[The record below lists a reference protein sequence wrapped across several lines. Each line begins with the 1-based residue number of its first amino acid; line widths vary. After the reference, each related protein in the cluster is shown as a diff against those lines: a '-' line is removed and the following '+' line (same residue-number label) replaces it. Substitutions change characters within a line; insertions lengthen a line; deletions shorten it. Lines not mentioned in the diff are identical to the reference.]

1 MNLVKFQDVI
11 IEGDDFF
18 NEKLKGKY
26 AYVINWL
33 YIVLLDLQEK
43 EYIQLSKEQAEI
55 DLENH
60 LKKLY
65 DYRQYIDAEETEKI
79 NSVDHYRYLNQ
90 FTPDEDI
97 TIDEIKQFRTKVALL
112 LKDFYDFHTP
122 EQSQLI
128 QMINFYANNGTD
140 DVINMLL
147 NTMSMYYPS
156 IDVKN
161 IHNSCGCGSNN
172 NIITTAN
179 YNVNACDPVA
189 VYTTSIYNIMV
200 KYFSDIDFWTGKEG
214 IIKEIIKY
222 LENIIK
228 LNLPLTAAQEQ
239 QIACSITSINLQE
252 KYINALKNLVAA
264 FNHIIDDEITTN
276 KNFILSSLNFWA
288 KELYNNMTW

>member
-43 EYIQLSKEQAEI
+43 EYIQLSKEQVEI
-55 DLENH
+55 NLEKH

-65 DYRQYIDAEETEKI
+65 DYRQYIDMEETEKI

-112 LKDFYDFHTP
+112 LKEFYDFHTP

-128 QMINFYANNGTD
+128 QMINFYANNGAD

-172 NIITTAN
+172 NIITTTN
-179 YNVNACDPVA
+179 YNVNACDPIA
-189 VYTTSIYNIMV
+189 IYTTSIYNIMV
-200 KYFSDIDFWTGKEG
+200 KYFSDIEFWIGKED

-239 QIACSITSINLQE
+239 QIACAVTSINLQE
-252 KYINALKNLVAA
+252 KYIDALKNLVTA
-264 FNHIIDDEITTN
+264 FKYILDDEITTN
-276 KNFILSSLNFWA
+276 KNFISSAFNFWA
-288 KELYNNMTW
+288 KELYTNMIW

>member
-11 IEGDDFF
+11 IENDDFF

-26 AYVINWL
+26 AYAINWF
-33 YIVLLDLQEK
+33 YVAPLDLSEQ
-43 EYIQLSKEQAEI
+43 EYIQISKGQVEVDLKLLNDYIQFI
-55 DLENH
+55 DT
-60 LKKLY
+60 
-65 DYRQYIDAEETEKI
+65 EETEKI

-112 LKDFYDFHTP
+112 LKDFYKFHTP
-122 EQSQLI
+122 EQSLMV

-147 NTMSMYYPS
+147 NTMSMHSPS
-156 IDVKN
+156 IITEN
-161 IHNSCGCGSNN
+161 LHNSCGCGSNN
-172 NIITTAN
+172 IISTVNFKNITQ
-179 YNVNACDPVA
+179 CDVYIIDI
-189 VYTTSIYNIMV
+189 YTTSIYNIMV
-200 KYFSDIDFWTGKEG
+200 KYFSDIDFWIGKEN

-228 LNLPLTAAQEQ
+228 LNLPLTTTQDQ
-239 QIACSITSINLQE
+239 QIACSVTSVNLQE

-264 FNHIIDDEITTN
+264 FQYVLDDKITTN

-288 KELYNNMTW
+288 RELYNNMTW

>member
-11 IEGDDFF
+11 IESDDFF

-26 AYVINWL
+26 AYAINWS
-33 YIVLLDLQEK
+33 YVAPLDLSEQ
-43 EYIQLSKEQAEI
+43 EYIQISEGQVEV
-55 DLENH
+55 DLE
-60 LKKLY
+60 KLSTY
-65 DYRQYIDAEETEKI
+65 YQFIDAEETEKI

-112 LKDFYDFHTP
+112 LKEFYVYHEP

-128 QMINFYANNGTD
+128 QMVNFYANNGTD

-161 IHNSCGCGSNN
+161 IHNNCGCGSNN
-172 NIITTAN
+172 NIITT
-179 YNVNACDPVA
+179 VNFNTTQCDPVA

-200 KYFSDIDFWTGKEG
+200 KYFSDIEFWTGKAE

-228 LNLPLTAAQEQ
+228 LNLPLTAAQDQ
-239 QIACSITSINLQE
+239 QIACSVTSINLQE
-252 KYINALKNLVAA
+252 KYINALKNLVDA
-264 FNHIIDDEITTN
+264 FQYILNNEVTTN
-276 KNFILSSLNFWA
+276 KNFISNSLNFWA
-288 KELYNNMTW
+288 RELYNNMLW